1 MEDTKNK
8 IGVILLVIILL
19 LFSVGGFFFMNY
31 MVNETDKPHDKK
43 NSENESEV
51 RIDTTKDFIY
61 FENSEELIHE
71 VFKEDV
77 VINFLGFESINQT
90 LHQELETLSANK
102 VLAADAGVTCD
113 EDVYTVSYREYEY
126 NQFGNYISLNIIN
139 YDYNCEKG
147 SIPTSMKSYV
157 IDKNTG
163 KQIDNETL
171 LKTFDVTES
180 KILDLVKK
188 RLDFSQTLDEDESQ
202 VIDVDGTVNSFNDGK
217 YNVNKSLSISK
228 NGKLTINYIV
238 KSNKINYNDSIEID

>member
-1 MEDTKNK
+1 
-8 IGVILLVIILL
+8 
-19 LFSVGGFFFMNY
+19 
-31 MVNETDKPHDKK
+31 
-43 NSENESEV
+43 
-51 RIDTTKDFIY
+51 
-61 FENSEELIHE
+61 
-71 VFKEDV
+71 
-77 VINFLGFESINQT
+77 
-90 LHQELETLSANK
+90 
-102 VLAADAGVTCD
+102 
-113 EDVYTVSYREYEY
+113 
-126 NQFGNYISLNIIN
+126 
-139 YDYNCEKG
+139 
-147 SIPTSMKSYV
+147 MKSYV

>member
-19 LFSVGGFFFMNY
+19 LFSVGGFFVMNY
-31 MVNETDKPHDKK
+31 MVNETNNPHDKK
-43 NSENESEV
+43 SGENAKEV

-77 VINFLGFESINQT
+77 VINFLGFEAINQT
-90 LHQELETLSANK
+90 LHQELESLSENK
-102 VLAADAGVTCD
+102 VLASDAGVTCD
-113 EDVYTVSYREYEY
+113 EELYTFSYREYEY
-126 NQFGNYISLNIIN
+126 NQFGNYISLNIID
-139 YDYNCEKG
+139 YDYNCENGSRPKG
-147 SIPTSMKSYV
+147 MKSYV
-157 IDKNTG
+157 IEKDTG

-171 LKTFDVTES
+171 LKTFDVTEE

-202 VIDVDGTVNSFNDGK
+202 VIDIDGTVNSFNSGK
-217 YNVNKSLSISK
+217 YNVDKSLSISK

-238 KSNKINYNDSIEID
+238 KSNKINYNDSIEVD